1 MIVRPF
7 IDWCMKYEILPKTE
21 IYMVQWEDLFAPSD
35 KEKAEVGKI
44 LAEALSKYSASPM
57 AEAVIPPEAFL
68 RYVLGLKDEVI
79 EDILKM
85 AAEEVL
91 REQREGVTE
100 EEEELIE
107 EE

>member
-1 MIVRPF
+1 
-7 IDWCMKYEILPKTE
+7 
-21 IYMVQWEDLFAPSD
+21 MVQWEDLFAPSD

-44 LAEALSKYSASPM
+44 LAEALSKYAASPM

-85 AAEEVL
+85 VEEEV
-91 REQREGVTE
+91 RIEQREIVE

-107 EE
+107 E